1 MSFYPFRPARF
12 RTPVRSALWGL
23 GIVATL
29 WIPSTVTAQDNA
41 PPELLRAPAAD
52 RPADPID
59 APGWRVFLDPVTG
72 EITSRPSAEQ
82 LRRFQESLDERE
94 ALGIGEPVTEELHPF
109 VLHSGGTGVYV
120 GDRFM
125 TSTVVRRAPDGSL
138 VIDCATDPEHVLH
151 QHPAV
156 RSGAPVK

>member
-1 MSFYPFRPARF
+1 MPFHPFRPTVSRSPARF
-12 RTPVRSALWGL
+12 ALSILGL
-23 GIVATL
+23 AAAL
-29 WIPSTVTAQDNA
+29 WIPSAVTAQDNA
-41 PPELLRAPAAD
+41 PPELLRAPTAD
-52 RPADPID
+52 SADE

-82 LRRFQESLDERE
+82 LRRFQEFLDERE

-109 VLHSGGTGVYV
+109 VLYGGGTGVYV

-151 QHPAV
+151 QHPAE